1 MNNNKKSN
9 LIEKFSNV
17 TLKPGVYLMKDA
29 QGEVIYVGKAQNL
42 KKRLSSY
49 FTEHGDIGIKTRV
62 LIKKIDTFET
72 IVTET
77 EKEALIL
84 EANLIKRHRP
94 RYNVTF
100 RDDKRYPSLRL
111 DINSLYPSL
120 TIVRKI
126 QNDGA
131 LYFGPFASAFAVR
144 QTLKIIHR
152 TFKLRKCKTREFR
165 KRDRPCLNYQMDACL
180 APCCL
185 EVSKEAYD
193 DVVKEVIL
201 FLKGRTPELVKK
213 IKKEMA
219 HAAENQAYE
228 RAAAL
233 RDKMISLQKTL
244 EKQVAVT
251 TDFTD
256 RDVIGLAREQE
267 HSVITVLIVRNGFLL
282 GTRHVT
288 FKETIS
294 ANDEL
299 IGLFLRQDYQK
310 GGFIPKEVVVPFYP
324 EEAPLLEDRLKKIK
338 GSKVTILWPRRGEKA
353 RLVKLAIE
361 NAENHL
367 KELKTAEALNRNM
380 IARLQKRLRLVN
392 IPERIEC
399 VDNSNISGTNPV
411 ASMVVFENGKPAKS
425 YYRRYKIKSVP
436 IHDDYA
442 YMAEALKRRFGR
454 GQDSRPYPDLLMVD
468 GGKGQLNIAL
478 SVLREL
484 ALDETV
490 EVIGIAKKDQ
500 KKGEHEDKVFKP
512 NQSNPLS
519 FGKERDLLLFLQ
531 QIRNE
536 AHRFAITFHRK
547 RRAKTALTSVFDS
560 IPGIGQK
567 RKEVLLKHYGSI
579 KKIRTAAVEE
589 LTALPGM
596 NRRAAESIKEH
607 LR

>member
-1 MNNNKKSN
+1 MNNNKNSD
-9 LIEKFSNV
+9 LVEKLSSV
-17 TLKPGVYLMKDA
+17 TFKPGVYLMKDA

-49 FTEHGDIGIKTRV
+49 FTQHGDIGIKTRV

-111 DINSLYPSL
+111 DINNLYPSL
-120 TIVRKI
+120 AIVRKI
-126 QNDGA
+126 KNDGE

-152 TFKLRKCKTREFR
+152 TFKLRKCRTREFR
-165 KRDRPCLNYQMDACL
+165 KRTRPCLNYQMDACL

-185 EVSKEAYD
+185 EVSKETYD

-219 HAAENQAYE
+219 RAAENQAYE

-233 RDKMISLQKTL
+233 RDKTISLQKTL

-251 TDFTD
+251 TDFRD
-256 RDVIGLAREQE
+256 RDVIGLAREPE
-267 HSVITVLIVRNGFLL
+267 RSVITVLVVRNGFLL

-288 FKETIS
+288 FKETMS
-294 ANDEL
+294 TNAEL

-324 EEAPLLEDRLKKIK
+324 EEAPLLEDQLKKIK

-353 RLVKLAIE
+353 RLVKLAME

-367 KELKTAEALNRNM
+367 KELKTAEALNRYM
-380 IARLQKRLRLVN
+380 IARLQKRL
-392 IPERIEC
+392 
-399 VDNSNISGTNPV
+399 
-411 ASMVVFENGKPAKS
+411 
-425 YYRRYKIKSVP
+425 
-436 IHDDYA
+436 
-442 YMAEALKRRFGR
+442 
-454 GQDSRPYPDLLMVD
+454 
-468 GGKGQLNIAL
+468 
-478 SVLREL
+478 
-484 ALDETV
+484 
-490 EVIGIAKKDQ
+490 
-500 KKGEHEDKVFKP
+500 
-512 NQSNPLS
+512 
-519 FGKERDLLLFLQ
+519 
-531 QIRNE
+531 
-536 AHRFAITFHRK
+536 
-547 RRAKTALTSVFDS
+547 
-560 IPGIGQK
+560 
-567 RKEVLLKHYGSI
+567 
-579 KKIRTAAVEE
+579 
-589 LTALPGM
+589 
-596 NRRAAESIKEH
+596 
-607 LR
+607 